1 MGSRE
6 RLATAFLLVLA
17 VVSLL
22 SGAVFAAAGTPV
34 AIPYCV
40 LFASILVVTAALGR
54 SLRIGGRSGLAA
66 SVTTIV
72 RKGAAGTRIA
82 HSSTQFA
89 LLIALMS
96 TCSAFCVLASI
107 GIAVHARGTGGV
119 PVMSVVAGIIGAFCA
134 TFVVS
139 AALGRVRRGG
149 LTLSVHGVEQ
159 RGWSFA
165 SHLGWSDIAGVTAAV
180 HGHPAILVIG
190 YANADWQRGY
200 TTRLWRIDR
209 LPPVPMINVDCRKF
223 TVHRDALLDY
233 LRHYV
238 ENPAA
243 HGELGTDAA
252 VARAARP

>member
-1 MGSRE
+1 MVSRHL
-6 RLATAFLLVLA
+6 LATAFLLALA

-40 LFASILVVTAALGR
+40 LFASILVITAALGR
-54 SLRIGGRSGLAA
+54 SLQTGGRSDLAA
-66 SVTTIV
+66 SVTTVV
-72 RKGAAGTRIA
+72 RDGAASTRIA

-89 LLIALMS
+89 LLIALLS
-96 TCSAFCVLASI
+96 ACSAFCVLASI
-107 GIAVHARGTGGV
+107 GIAVHARGTGGF
-119 PVMSVVAGIIGAFCA
+119 PVMSVVAGMIGAFCA

-149 LTLSVHGVEQ
+149 LTLSAHGVEH

-165 SHLGWSDIAGVTAAV
+165 SRLGWSDIADVTAAV
-180 HGHPAILVIG
+180 NGHPVILVIG
-190 YANADWQRGY
+190 YANAEWHRAY

-209 LPPVPMINVDCRKF
+209 LPPVPMIDVDCRKF
-223 TVHRDALLDY
+223 AVQRDALLDY

-243 HGELGTDAA
+243 RSELGTEAA